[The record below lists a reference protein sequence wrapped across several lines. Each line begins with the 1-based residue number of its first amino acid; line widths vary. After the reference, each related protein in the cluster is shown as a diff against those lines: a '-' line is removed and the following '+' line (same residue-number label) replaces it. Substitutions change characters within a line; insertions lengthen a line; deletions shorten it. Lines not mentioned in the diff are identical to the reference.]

1 MSENLKKIDTLIFD
15 YDGTLH
21 NSIHLYGP
29 AFRKAF
35 SYLVEIVPDMV
46 KESGYDLNKEWT
58 DHEISHW
65 LGYTKE
71 EMWAT
76 FMPLLPDTMKARAGK
91 MIGDEMNKL
100 LSQHKAYLY
109 TGALETLADLKK
121 LGYKLVFLSNCSLP
135 YMEAHTRNFK
145 LDDYF
150 DHMVCAGQYPKKS
163 KKEILGH
170 LIDEGLLKANTSVM
184 IGDRAQDI
192 ETGLG
197 NGLMTVGCLYG
208 FGRHNEL
215 DEATVHIETV
225 TDLKAIFKGQDLL

>member
-1 MSENLKKIDTLIFD
+1 MTNNLKKIDTLIFD

-35 SYLVEIVPDMV
+35 AYLVDIVPDMV
-46 KESGYDLNKEWT
+46 VKSGYDLNKEWI
-58 DHEISHW
+58 DREISQW
-65 LGYTKE
+65 LGYTKD

-76 FMPLLPDTMKARAGK
+76 FMPFLPDTMKARAGK
-91 MIGDEMNKL
+91 MIGDEMNRL

-109 TGALETLADLKK
+109 TDALETLSDLKK
-121 LGYKLVFLSNCSLP
+121 LSYKLVFLSNCSIS
-135 YMEAHTRNFK
+135 YMEAHTRAFR
-145 LDDYF
+145 LDEYF
-150 DHMVCAGQYPKKS
+150 DRLVCAGQYPKKS
-163 KKEILGH
+163 KKDILAY
-170 LIDEGLLKANTSVM
+170 LVDEGVVKPNTSVM

-192 ETGLG
+192 EAGLG

-215 DEATVHIETV
+215 DQATVHIEAV
-225 TDLKAIFKGQDLL
+225 RELKVIFTGQSLL